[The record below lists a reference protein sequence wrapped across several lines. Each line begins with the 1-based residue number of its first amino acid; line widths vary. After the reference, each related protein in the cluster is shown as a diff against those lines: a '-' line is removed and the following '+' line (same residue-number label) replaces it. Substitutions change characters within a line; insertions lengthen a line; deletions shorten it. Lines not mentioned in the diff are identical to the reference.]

1 MKIYRNTF
9 FVQNHF
15 LIIKKQKKI
24 KIFFKMANGS
34 HLENRMILGVLGI
47 FQRYRVILEFFPS
60 FFMIKNWFRTKKHS
74 CKFSKK
80 SIVKKLQ
87 IGSNII
93 FLMGMKIIHICNF
106 LTMKFYEKLQEY
118 FFVQNQFVIIKKRKK
133 YLHFLNFLW
142 LQTDFEQKSILVI
155 FHQIS

>member
-1 MKIYRNTF
+1 
-9 FVQNHF
+9 
-15 LIIKKQKKI
+15 
-24 KIFFKMANGS
+24 MADAS

-93 FLMGMKIIHICNF
+93 FLMGMKIIHTCNF

-118 FFVQNQFVIIKKRKK
+118 FFVQNQFVIIKKKEKK
-133 YLHFLNFLW
+133 IFFFSRWPTAAILKIACSPEFPEFFRGTGLLNF
-142 LQTDFEQKSILVI
+142 F
-155 FHQIS
+155 